1 MAKVDSWSEIGLC
14 SISAQG
20 GTETEFKTLIETVNV
35 EFGEK
40 GFDAI
45 ATIAGGRIVKFNPQ
59 EDTTIT
65 LEAYPVEAGTDSGA
79 VGKGFFDFLHTAD
92 ATQPVTIPV
101 DHTRT
106 KYRMTLLWTDA
117 ISPTIATEVLT
128 SAVVAES
135 GLRIVA
141 AEGFFVKA
149 DPDFTDGVLKWN
161 IEFKIPAFDKSASA
175 NVKVESTDG
184 TADLPV
190 VPAYTS
196 SVKF

>member
-92 ATQPVTIPV
+92 ATQPITIPV

-106 KYRMTLLWTDA
+106 KYRMTLLWTDKA
-117 ISPTIATEVLT
+117 DATIAT
-128 SAVVAES
+128 SALATASTES

-184 TADLPV
+184 TADLAV